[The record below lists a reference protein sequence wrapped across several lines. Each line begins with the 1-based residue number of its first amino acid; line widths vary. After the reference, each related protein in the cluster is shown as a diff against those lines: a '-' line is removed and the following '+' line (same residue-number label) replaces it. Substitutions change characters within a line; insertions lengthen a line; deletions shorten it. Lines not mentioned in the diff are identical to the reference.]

1 VKKHGRKRIGRK
13 KNANEW
19 DIPKNEHTEQN
30 VVRGGTSSGR
40 EWRESKKWAKE
51 T

>member
-1 VKKHGRKRIGRK
+1 VKEHGRKRSGRK

-19 DIPKNEHTEQN
+19 DIKKHIEAN